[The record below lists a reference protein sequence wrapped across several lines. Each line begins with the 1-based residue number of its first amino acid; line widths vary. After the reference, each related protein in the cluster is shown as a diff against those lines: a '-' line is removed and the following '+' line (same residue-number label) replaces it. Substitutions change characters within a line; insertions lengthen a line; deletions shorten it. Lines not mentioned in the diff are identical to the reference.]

1 MTLYLMDSDHIS
13 LIQRGGEEG
22 QRIIRRLRDMPP
34 DDVGTTI
41 ITYEEQ
47 MRGWLSRIAQAS
59 SSERQ
64 VVIYGELKRL
74 LNRYCQLA
82 VLEYDTAAAEQ
93 YERLRQEHRR
103 LGTMDLKIA
112 AIALTNNAIVLTRN
126 ATDFG
131 KVNGLSTED
140 WSI

>member
-1 MTLYLMDSDHIS
+1 MTLHLMDSDHIS

-22 QRIIRRLRDMPP
+22 QRIIRRLRNMPP

-64 VVIYGELKRL
+64 VIVYGELKRL

-93 YERLRQEHRR
+93 YERLRQVHRR

-126 ATDFG
+126 TTDFG
-131 KVNGLSTED
+131 KINGLRTED

>member
-1 MTLYLMDSDHIS
+1 MILYLMDSDHMS

-22 QRIIRRLRDMPP
+22 QRILRRLRNVPP

-59 SSERQ
+59 SSQRQ
-64 VVIYGELKRL
+64 VIVYGELKRL

-93 YERLRQEHRR
+93 YERLRQERVR
-103 LGTMDLKIA
+103 IGAMDLKIA
-112 AIALTNNAIVLTRN
+112 SIALTNDAIVLTRN
-126 ATDFG
+126 TIDFG
-131 KVNGLSTED
+131 KVNGLRTED
-140 WSI
+140 WSM